1 MIFWTRAWKSGSP
14 EGCILY
20 YVVDG
25 GCALE
30 LSDQTISLKKA
41 GVCILNLREAARLDV
56 PKGCLGVLLSMDYF
70 AICEMYSRAQIAF
83 TMSCSNKRYDELC
96 SRMQLLLLAYAGGGH
111 VNVCR
116 ELNGL
121 YSDLE
126 PLWMELVLETPAYHI
141 RQRALNAEKGSVLDK
156 WAALD
161 CAEDLTRSDPEY
173 LERTAVPEMLI
184 EKAAPAGGELRL
196 KFRMEPNEMRMI
208 IITA

>member
-70 AICEMYSRAQIAF
+70 ALCEMYSHPQIAF

-96 SRMQLLLLAYAGGGH
+96 SRMQLLLLAYAGGGPA
-111 VNVCR
+111 NVCR
-116 ELNGL
+116 ELGEFYLLLQLLLNHFQTPS
-121 YSDLE
+121 SDADSAE
-126 PLWMELVLETPAYHI
+126 ETGMNRLLSI
-141 RQRALNAEKGSVLDK
+141 LRGG
-156 WAALD
+156 
-161 CAEDLTRSDPEY
+161 
-173 LERTAVPEMLI
+173 AVC
-184 EKAAPAGGELRL
+184 
-196 KFRMEPNEMRMI
+196 
-208 IITA
+208 